1 MLCRKWNYENRNE
14 LIIHEVIINIFA
26 FSLLLSKIIKL
37 VMFFTQTSVIM
48 LAGKFAAIYLF
59 TLLTHFQKLV
69 LFLLFSLRLL
79 LIRQSLNSYWQL
91 KLRIFILMHL
101 HKAFLLNYTSVH
113 YNYRGLRVKISFQVQ
128 TEVLE
133 YHCHVFFLPISSSF
147 MTYKN
152 DF

>member
-69 LFLLFSLRLL
+69 SFLLFSLRLL
-79 LIRQSLNSYWQL
+79 LVRQSLNSYWQL

-101 HKAFLLNYTSVH
+101 HKAFLLSYTSVH
-113 YNYRGLRVKISFQVQ
+113 YNYRGLRVKFHFKFKLKYLNIIVMFFFYPLAR
-128 TEVLE
+128 VL
-133 YHCHVFFLPISSSF
+133 
-147 MTYKN
+147 
-152 DF
+152 